1 MIHWRSCKW
10 ALSEHKPHTHL
21 FMCSKSITW
30 ERNEDRHTL
39 HCEQLLADDQMQVHP
54 SPNCIGA
61 SDIPYLLGKPPSCP
75 YWWMQHHPTTNMY
88 CFFSHMTN
96 PFLSLLKLTK
106 QNFVK
111 WATALLQCQF
121 TKCVCKRWWWCMEED
136 KEEKEKEKCAAEGGE
151 EFRVQKE
158 KKFT

>member
-54 SPNCIGA
+54 PPNCIGA
-61 SDIPYLLGKPPSCP
+61 SDIPYLSGKPPSCP
-75 YWWMQHHPTTNMY
+75 YCWTQHHPTTNMY
-88 CFFSHMTN
+88 CFFSHMIN

-111 WATALLQCQF
+111 WATALLQF
-121 TKCVCKRWWWCMEED
+121 TKCVCKRWWWCTEED
-136 KEEKEKEKCAAEGGE
+136 EEEEKCAAEGGE